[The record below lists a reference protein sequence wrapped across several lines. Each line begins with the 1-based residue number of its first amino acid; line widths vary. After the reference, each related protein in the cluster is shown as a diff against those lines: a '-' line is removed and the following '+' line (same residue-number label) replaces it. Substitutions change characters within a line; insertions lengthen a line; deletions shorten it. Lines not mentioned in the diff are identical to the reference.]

1 MSTKDRLDQFAGK
14 RILVIGDVIL
24 DEYIIGD
31 VKRISPEAP
40 VPVVEIEKRIYQPG
54 GAANTAAN
62 VAALGGDVRLCGLVG
77 NDPHAAIFKNE
88 IGTHKISGDGIFS
101 DDSRP
106 TTTKTRII
114 AHDQQIT
121 RADDEKTHDLS
132 PELEQ
137 QVLAWLDQ
145 ELKNTAVCILSDYL
159 KGILTD
165 TLTPAI
171 IQKAKEHNIPVVI
184 DPKGKDFTKYSGAT
198 LIKPNKFEL
207 EQATNRKIDTEEE
220 IIEAGNELLAVLNG
234 TSLLVTRGSKG
245 MSLFHNQNPPVH
257 IPANTRT
264 VYDVTG
270 AGDTVISVI
279 ALATAC
285 GASLEEAARLANF
298 AAGIVVG
305 KLGTATLTTGEILQV
320 AKDS

>member
-1 MSTKDRLDQFAGK
+1 MSTQALLDQFSGK
-14 RILVIGDVIL
+14 RIVVIGDVIL

-31 VKRISPEAP
+31 VSRISPEAP
-40 VPVVEIEKRIYQPG
+40 VPVVEIKKRIYQPG

-77 NDPHAAIFKNE
+77 NDLHATVFQEE
-88 IGTHKISGDGIFS
+88 IKKHNILGDGIIV
-101 DDSRP
+101 DETRP
-106 TTTKTRII
+106 TTTKTRVI

-121 RADDEKTHDLS
+121 RADDEKTHALS

-137 QVLAWLDQ
+137 KVLAWLEQ
-145 ELKNTAVCILSDYL
+145 ELPNTAVCILSDYL
-159 KGILTD
+159 KGVLSD

-171 IQKAKEHNIPVVI
+171 ITIAGEHNIPVVI
-184 DPKGKDFTKYSGAT
+184 DPKGKDFSKYIGAT

-207 EQATNRKIDTEEE
+207 EQATNRKIETDDEL
-220 IIEAGNELLAVLNG
+220 IEAGNELLAMLNG

-245 MSLFHNQNPPVH
+245 MSLFYNQNTPVH

-279 ALATAC
+279 ALSTAC
-285 GASLEEAARLANF
+285 GASLEEAARMANL

-305 KLGTATLTTGEILQV
+305 KLGTATLTTDEILQV
-320 AKDS
+320 AKP